1 MMLFDRLLAGALFL
15 LAVICIAGIVHIL
28 TIFSV
33 PAFVE
38 DDAFARLSQVGKP
51 AHMVMLPHPSPVTR
65 LVPFADPAIAR
76 GMCLFDLSKNALRLR
91 GTLEPDELVTFSF
104 RTRNGYVFYS
114 MSDRAAQRGAI
125 DVLLLSQTQLEAIE
139 AAAAATEEDERAQE
153 LRLVAPEKQGIIFVD
168 ALAAFPGEWSKA
180 VQRVARVTCEAEHI
194 TED

>member
-1 MMLFDRLLAGALFL
+1 MKMSDRLIAGALFF

-28 TIFSV
+28 SIFIL
-33 PAFVE
+33 PALVE

-51 AHMVMLPHPSPVTR
+51 AHMVMLPHPNPVTK

-76 GMCLFDLSKNALRLR
+76 GLCLFDLSKDALRLR

-114 MSDRAAQRGAI
+114 MTDRAAQHGAI
-125 DVLLLSQTQLEAIE
+125 DVLLLSQAQLEAIE
-139 AAAAATEEDERAQE
+139 AAPTATEEDEPVQE
-153 LRLVAPEKQGIIFVD
+153 LRLVAPEIQGIIFVD

-194 TED
+194 AEE